1 MMGRWRAYYTIVLIA
16 LLYPAFV
23 GAQTKFRVYFKDKQ
37 TEFNP
42 YEYFDNK
49 AIDRR
54 LKCGLP
60 LNDSTDFPVNQ
71 SYINNVSA
79 LADST
84 RPASRWLN
92 CMSVF
97 TDSKRAGEIAKLP
110 FVKQVQQ
117 LLPDYPQPLAAY
129 DFDTTIKVNS
139 LKLLDIQLDMLE
151 ANKFKKKGIDGKGI
165 RIAILDAGFPTVDKN
180 PAFKHIRDDKRII
193 ATYDFCKKRE
203 NVYDFNTHGTMV
215 MACIGGRLN
224 GQDIGL
230 ATGADFLLA
239 RTESPGYEIYSEEEY
254 WLAAAEWADKN
265 GADIINS
272 SLGYTNDLYFKHQMD
287 GHHSIIARAATMAVK
302 KGILV
307 VNAAGNEGGGGWKI
321 VASPADA
328 DSVLTVGGVD
338 PYKQYHSSFSSYGP
352 NRNMKMKPNVSAAGT
367 VATMGVKSIQEA
379 SGTSFASPLT
389 AGFAACAWQMNRD
402 WKNTDVFDKIQRSGS
417 LYPYYD
423 YAHGYGIPQA
433 SFFTDSTKIIEPTFT
448 VSIPAPATDTSGG
461 EWAFNVQVDSLA
473 FNEDWPLRDR
483 LMFYH
488 IQNTNGVLNRYYVI
502 EVEELNPLYIDPAD
516 LENGD
521 IVRIHYRGYTFEYV
535 YKHTGE

>member
-1 MMGRWRAYYTIVLIA
+1 MKGRWRAYYTIVLIA
-16 LLYPAFV
+16 LLYPGFV
-23 GAQTKFRVYFKDKQ
+23 SAQSKFRVYFKDKQ

-42 YEYFDNK
+42 YTYFDAK

-54 LKCGLP
+54 IKSGLS
-60 LNDSTDFPVNQ
+60 LHDSTDFPVNQ
-71 SYINNVSA
+71 SYVDKVSA

-97 TDSKRAGEIAKLP
+97 TDAKRADGIAKLP
-110 FVKQVQQ
+110 FVKLVQP
-117 LLPDYPQPLAAY
+117 LLPDYPQPLASY
-129 DFDTTIKVNS
+129 DFDTTLKVNN
-139 LKLLDIQLDMLE
+139 LKLIDIQLDMLDGD
-151 ANKFKKKGIDGKGI
+151 KFKKEGIDGKGV

-193 ATYDFCKKRE
+193 ATYDFCKGLE
-203 NVYDFNTHGTMV
+203 NVYSFNTHGTMV
-215 MACIGGRLN
+215 MACIGGKVN
-224 GQDIGL
+224 GKNIGL

-287 GHHSIIARAATMAVK
+287 GHHSIIAKAATMAVK

-307 VNAAGNEGGGGWKI
+307 VNAAGNEGDGGWKI

-352 NRNMKMKPNVSAAGT
+352 NRAMKLKPNVSAAGT
-367 VATMGVKSIQEA
+367 VATMGTRSITEV

-402 WKNTDVFDKIQRSGS
+402 WKNTDLFDKIQQSGS
-417 LYPYYD
+417 LYPYFD

-433 SFFTDSTKIIEPTFT
+433 VFFTDTKKMVAPTFT
-448 VSIPAPATDTSGG
+448 VSLPTPATDSTEANWSM
-461 EWAFNVQVDSLA
+461 NVKIDSLE
-473 FNEDWPLRDR
+473 FNQDWPLRDR
-483 LMFYH
+483 LLFYH
-488 IQNTNGVLNRYYVI
+488 IQNTDGVLDRYYVV
-502 EVEELNPLYIDPAD
+502 EVNELSPLNISSSN
-516 LENGD
+516 LNKGD
-521 IVRIHYRGYTFEYV
+521 ILRIHYRGYTFEYR
-535 YKHTGE
+535 KPD